1 MLNRILGFIL
11 FLPCLSSCT
20 YFESTGLRSVETAV
34 VMDTIVDLKKVDVYP
49 MYPACSE
56 LASKDAQW
64 KCSQEILMNYIRE
77 CVDGFHYSSAETIN
91 DTLIIQLHISNKGV
105 ISMLP
110 LSTGNSK
117 KLGQIKAMFIQCA
130 DSIPLIQ
137 PAIKRAIPV
146 SSTFTLPIIIK
157 N

>member
-1 MLNRILGFIL
+1 MLNRTLGIVLILS
-11 FLPCLSSCT
+11 CLCSCT
-20 YFESTGLRSVETAV
+20 YFEGTRNTSVKAGV

-49 MYPACSE
+49 MYGECAD
-56 LASKDAQW
+56 LATKDAQW
-64 KCSQEILMNYIRE
+64 ECSQKKILNYIKE
-77 CVDGFHYSSAETIN
+77 CIDGFHYSSAKSMN
-91 DTLIIQLHISNKGV
+91 DTLIIQLHISNKGA
-105 ISMLP
+105 ISILP
-110 LSTGNSK
+110 LASKNSK
-117 KLGQIKAMFIQCA
+117 KLGQIKAMLMQCA